1 LTTFIRRPGAHAAA
15 LNGKIVLPEHGAYD
29 AARRAWN
36 LAIDQ
41 RPAAVAFP
49 ESAQDVVGAARFAAE
64 HGLRIAA
71 QATGHNA
78 GPLGPLGDTILVRT
92 ERMRGVEIDARERI
106 ARVRAGTLWLEVV
119 EAAAR
124 RGLATLA
131 GSSPDV
137 GVVGYTLGGGMS
149 FLARRYGLSSSNV
162 HAIEAVTADGRVVRA
177 DRETEPDLFWAMRG
191 GGGSFAVVTALE
203 LDLFPISHAYA
214 GHLWYPIERGDEVLH
229 AWRDLTQQRDLP
241 DELTTVGRF
250 VKLPPLDEI
259 PEALRGKSFVI
270 VEAYHVGDPAQAGEL
285 LSPLRKLGPVS
296 DTIDVV
302 PIPALSHLHMD
313 PEQPMAGAG
322 DGVMLSALPPDAL
335 AAFVEVAGAGFPL
348 VSVELRH
355 LEGELGRDR
364 PENGA
369 LSSIGAQYALYAVG
383 VAADPQLE
391 LAAQRQVEAIKTAM
405 VPWTAEHM
413 YMNFAETSRD
423 PASFWTEQAYHRLR
437 RIKAAVDPDDLI
449 RSNHPLAATPAT
461 AAAA

>member
-1 LTTFIRRPGAHAAA
+1 
-15 LNGKIVLPEHGAYD
+15 
-29 AARRAWN
+29 
-36 LAIDQ
+36 
-41 RPAAVAFP
+41 
-49 ESAQDVVGAARFAAE
+49 
-64 HGLRIAA
+64 
-71 QATGHNA
+71 
-78 GPLGPLGDTILVRT
+78 
-92 ERMRGVEIDARERI
+92 
-106 ARVRAGTLWLEVV
+106 
-119 EAAAR
+119 
-124 RGLATLA
+124 
-131 GSSPDV
+131 
-137 GVVGYTLGGGMS
+137 
-149 FLARRYGLSSSNV
+149 
-162 HAIEAVTADGRVVRA
+162 
-177 DRETEPDLFWAMRG
+177 
-191 GGGSFAVVTALE
+191 
-203 LDLFPISHAYA
+203 
-214 GHLWYPIERGDEVLH
+214 
-229 AWRDLTQQRDLP
+229 
-241 DELTTVGRF
+241 
-250 VKLPPLDEI
+250 
-259 PEALRGKSFVI
+259 
-270 VEAYHVGDPAQAGEL
+270 
-285 LSPLRKLGPVS
+285 
-296 DTIDVV
+296 
-302 PIPALSHLHMD
+302 MD
-313 PEQPMAGAG
+313 PERPMAGAG